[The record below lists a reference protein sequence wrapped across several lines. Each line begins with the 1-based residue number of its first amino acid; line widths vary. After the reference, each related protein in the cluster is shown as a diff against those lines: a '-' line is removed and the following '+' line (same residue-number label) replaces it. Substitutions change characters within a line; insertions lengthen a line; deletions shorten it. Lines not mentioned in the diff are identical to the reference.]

1 MTELQRE
8 KVLAL
13 IRVHYNLFHSDRILE
28 AIEDED
34 ITKDELLGGIAQIV
48 LAEQNDN
55 FVEPFTIPMF

>member
-34 ITKDELLGGIAQIV
+34 ITKDELLGGIAQIS
-48 LAEQNDN
+48 LAEKNDN
-55 FVEPFTIPMF
+55 LVEPFTIPMI